1 MLTYK
6 EIIAL
11 IGDRDQKTIMQIA
24 KEHNCFREA
33 KNFTLEQFANN
44 IIANQYAKK
53 TTGLTDEE
61 KQWLRTSW

>member
-1 MLTYK
+1 MLTFK

-24 KEHNCFREA
+24 KEHNCLKEA
-33 KNFTLEQFANN
+33 KKVNLAQFANN
-44 IIANQYAKK
+44 IIAINYAKK

-61 KQWLRTSW
+61 KQWLRANW